1 MASRTRNL
9 LYISDCLAWYS
20 ILLGKMA
27 LYGVLWLSI
36 SMVWC
41 GMVWYGSVM
50 EWYLEDTS
58 WKVLAYDIY
67 ARVVDVS
74 EIERVSAANE

>member
-1 MASRTRNL
+1 M
-9 LYISDCLAWYS
+9 SDCLAWYS

-36 SMVWC
+36 SMVWYGMVWF

-50 EWYLEDTS
+50 AWYSMVWHGMTWRS
-58 WKVLAYDIY
+58 IM
-67 ARVVDVS
+67 
-74 EIERVSAANE
+74 